1 MEEVS
6 SKIIVN
12 QIVGN
17 QAKDCGDRGSERE
30 IKPLES
36 ICKESTSLLSE
47 DDSNMS
53 GEYTGRRRVNITSTH
68 KA

>member
-30 IKPLES
+30 IKPLEF

-53 GEYTGRRRVNITSTH
+53 GE
-68 KA
+68 